1 MVVKYNSYIC
11 TTPTRLQP
19 SESKFTYLSLQLPQ
33 GAFGLLH
40 LTHLLD
46 YLSSEEHKLI
56 IPTIRIPLTN
66 GKEIKSIKGG

>member
-1 MVVKYNSYIC
+1 MVVKYNKYIC

-56 IPTIRIPLTN
+56 IPTIRIPLN
-66 GKEIKSIKGG
+66 GKEI